1 MFFSWS
7 GPQLKELI
15 AIIMNDAGLFKTADR
30 KHLHRDGLCTS
41 AEVFNRFEEVAPLPP
56 DKNPPPAS
64 GVLQTA
70 GINRLRP
77 WKLDSQVDAVVVF
90 TDSNN

>member
-1 MFFSWS
+1 MCVFFMERATVEGAHCHYYERSR
-7 GPQLKELI
+7 
-15 AIIMNDAGLFKTADR
+15 AADR